1 MTSRSVFWPALC
13 SILVCSA
20 VGLADPSAQGAAAAS
35 PHSKAA
41 AKTQSAEHHDSA
53 RASATHHEHATR
65 PSASKPKAKTTSSAT
80 AKTTKAKPAAA
91 KPKTA
96 ANAKTTATSATA
108 SNKPHGARSKTP
120 GWQRA
125 HDKRVARLK
134 KVEADARAKG
144 DTKTADRAG
153 RLLAKENAHYAKVV
167 KAHGHKKSST

>member
-53 RASATHHEHATR
+53 RASATHHEHA
-65 PSASKPKAKTTSSAT
+65 KPKAKTTSSAT